1 MSPNTI
7 PMVMSNPANVTLLND
22 DWDFVSDISTFI
34 LKLLKKGRA
43 KLLKD
48 ILFYSFLTNFPVE
61 LFNLLRLEKL
71 FILSGGY

>member
-1 MSPNTI
+1 
-7 PMVMSNPANVTLLND
+7 MVMSNPANVTLLND